1 MSDSSPGGGRPPR
14 PSIVRHPAQTTLSTS
29 VGFRFVDR
37 QAGVD
42 FLCKL
47 DGAGW
52 KRCGSGVAYRGL
64 AVGAHRF
71 LVRAEE
77 GRGARSWPVRFDW
90 VQAEPKSFSIA
101 AELSGL
107 SRLYPGAGPVALP
120 LTLTNPN
127 SALIFVT
134 SLRVSVARD
143 PAACPSTAN
152 LELIQA
158 NASEKRPV
166 KIPAGAS
173 VRLPAN
179 GVAPPAIALRD
190 LPVNQDPCQGVQF
203 PLAFSGEAHG

>member
-1 MSDSSPGGGRPPR
+1 
-14 PSIVRHPAQTTLSTS
+14 
-29 VGFRFVDR
+29 
-37 QAGVD
+37 VD

-47 DGAGW
+47 DGTGW
-52 KRCGSGVAYRGL
+52 KRCGPGVAYRGL
-64 AVGAHRF
+64 TVGAHRF
-71 LVRAEE
+71 LVRAQN
-77 GRGARSWPVRFDW
+77 GRGARSRPARFDW
-90 VQAEPKSFSIA
+90 AQAEPQSFSIA

-134 SLRVSVARD
+134 SLRVSVAQD
-143 PAACPSTAN
+143 PAACPSAAN

-158 NASEKRPV
+158 NASEKAPV

-173 VRLPAN
+173 VSLPAD
-179 GVAPPAIALRD
+179 GVSPPAIALRD
-190 LPVNQDPCQGVQF
+190 LPVNQDPCQGARF